1 MTNERKN
8 NTQEEIDILVLF
20 NKIKILFLQSI
31 LFFFRAIKEILLA
44 WKKLAALI
52 AIGAALGYAAE
63 NITEKE
69 PAKEASILLRINF
82 DAGNYVY
89 DAISLI
95 NQKIEAEDEDFFTN
109 DMKFNED
116 EVLKE
121 ISIKPI
127 IDLKDIL
134 KDEINANEIR
144 TLFEN
149 LEFEDNLA
157 MTEGFRSDYEYHILD
172 LNISSSASNSSL
184 KKIIDYFNTNPL
196 FIGLKERRLQSISN
210 TIFNNEQT
218 INQIDKLIE
227 KYSSADNF
235 EKSTSQLYIDNKT
248 YLPNELI
255 KIKITLEEQNEELK
269 GERILSTETVMVVN
283 DTSLLIEKK
292 GLRDN
297 KVIYYPTLLVLAF
310 ILGGVILK
318 LYRYLDELDRR
329 M

>member
-20 NKIKILFLQSI
+20 NKIKTLFLQSI
-31 LFFFRAIKEILLA
+31 LFFFRTIKEISLA

-310 ILGGVILK
+310 ILGGFILK

>member
-1 MTNERKN
+1 MTNESN
-8 NTQEEIDILVLF
+8 NNAQEEMDLILLF
-20 NKIKILFLQSI
+20 NKAGTLFLKII
-31 LFFFRAIKEILLA
+31 LFFFRGIKEILLV
-44 WKKLAALI
+44 WKKLAAVIIL
-52 AIGAALGYAAE
+52 GAVLGYIVE
-63 NITEKE
+63 NITEKTSS
-69 PAKEASILLRINF
+69 KEASILLRINF
-82 DAGNYVY
+82 DAGNFVY
-89 DAISLI
+89 DAINLI
-95 NQKIEAEDEDFFTN
+95 NQKIETEDEQFFIS
-109 DMKFNED
+109 DLKFNED
-116 EVLKE
+116 EVLRE

-134 KDEINANEIR
+134 KDEIKANEIR

-157 MTEGFRSDYEYHILD
+157 MTEGFKSDYEYHILTLD
-172 LNISSSASNSSL
+172 ISSSASSSSI

-196 FIGLKERRLQSISN
+196 FIGLKERQLQSIST

-218 INQIDKLIE
+218 IKQIDKLIE

-283 DTSLLIEKK
+283 DTSLLIEQK

-297 KVIYYPTLLVLAF
+297 KAIYYPILLVLAF